1 MGGKGSKDKSK
12 NSSTPNTPSK
22 PVVIPP
28 KNPNDISEADY
39 NFLTSQTGLS
49 RAELKAVLDKFNAN
63 NPDGKLDK
71 KEFARLYDELRPE
84 PPELIDEI
92 AEFIYRGFD
101 EDNSGYINFNEFIVK
116 LIMKF

>member
-1 MGGKGSKDKSK
+1 MGGKGSKDKQK
-12 NSSTPNTPSK
+12 NPSGPSK
-22 PVVIPP
+22 PVVVPP

-49 RAELKAVLDKFNAN
+49 RAEVKALLDKFNAN

-92 AEFIYRGFD
+92 AEFIFRGFD
-101 EDNSGYINFNEFIVK
+101 EDNSGYISFNEFIVK
-116 LIMKF
+116 